1 MYADNTTIFHLSN
14 YLSILQKDLNS
25 VVVKLQNWL
34 RGNKISVNFTEKQLL
49 IIGSRPNTLKIE
61 KKTDVMPY
69 FELEELKIQMV
80 NDIKLLG
87 VKIDDKL
94 QWSYQVEEVKANA
107 LQVLGLIKHAKRYI
121 PLSDLQK
128 IYGRFF
134 SAHFS

>member
-1 MYADNTTIFHLSN
+1 MYADNTTSFNSSK
-14 YLSILQKDLNS
+14 YLSILQEDLNRAL
-25 VVVKLQNWL
+25 VKLQNWL
-34 RGNKISVNFTEKQLL
+34 HGNKIFVNITETQLV
-49 IIGSRPNTLKIE
+49 IIGSRPNTLKI
-61 KKTDVMPY
+61 KKQTDVKPY
-69 FELEELKIQMV
+69 FELEELKIKMV

-94 QWSYQVEEVKANA
+94 QWSYEVEEVKANG

-128 IYGRFF
+128 MYGRFF